1 MRNKLFYLVGTALLM
16 CSTGMFTSCINGVDD
31 EYLELATSGGSG
43 EEKPGDEENE
53 GEEMNGEYFDGGD
66 FDLKMT
72 YNGEELTGKKVTF
85 TLNDD
90 KKSATIT
97 LAGTEEDLSS
107 LHSILDGM
115 NATFTTYSPIPG
127 EKEVQLNNVKVY
139 PNGSDCFFEGED
151 TNPNRI
157 VYFKGKIFEGKMDI
171 DIQHTLAREENDI
184 LGKWKM
190 GEAKEI
196 SSTDY
201 ALLINNNNM
210 DPTLSSPLFLDW
222 GSSNK
227 VDMGNVQTGISFAPS
242 VNINRPMNGIFNLL
256 MSGMV
261 SPQFVQP
268 SIEQAIPRLIEYVAA
283 ENTGGMYASFSYN
296 GVENPLYSQDMSHNI
311 MRYYFDTDN
320 KLRIEVNADYLL
332 NTLGG
337 LLAGGE
343 TRAIT
348 RAQPDN
354 AKVIGK
360 ELINTLRPALEQGI
374 PCEYSIDGNNM
385 TINIDGK
392 LLLNIMIQVEK
403 LLNDEYVKDFID
415 PVIDG
420 IGEYAPNV
428 RLLIANM
435 HNALGEDCTGIKLG
449 FRMVKIADSPEVTE

>member
-31 EYLELATSGGSG
+31 EYLELAASAGGSG
-43 EEKPGDEENE
+43 EEKPGDEEDG

-97 LAGTEEDLSS
+97 LAGTEKDLSS

-127 EKEVQLNNVKVY
+127 EKEVLLNNVKVY
-139 PNGSDCFFEGED
+139 PNGSDCFFVGED

-157 VYFKGKIFEGKMDI
+157 ISFKGNIFEGKMDI

-184 LGKWKM
+184 LGKWRM
-190 GEAKEI
+190 GDAKEGSTVAMAI
-196 SSTDY
+196 SS
-201 ALLINNNNM
+201 NNN
-210 DPTLSSPLFLDW
+210 PETSSPLWLDW
-222 GSSNK
+222 DSDAK
-227 VDMGNVQTGISFAPS
+227 VDIGKITYNGIGL
-242 VNINRPMNGIFNLL
+242 NINRPMNGTFNLL
-256 MSGMV
+256 MSDMV
-261 SPQFVQP
+261 SQEIGKIAGLSLGIEK
-268 SIEQAIPRLIEYVAA
+268 SIPKLIEYVAA

-354 AKVIGK
+354 AKIIGK

-420 IGEYAPNV
+420 IGDYAPNV

-435 HNALGEDCTGIKLG
+435 HNALGADCTGIKLG